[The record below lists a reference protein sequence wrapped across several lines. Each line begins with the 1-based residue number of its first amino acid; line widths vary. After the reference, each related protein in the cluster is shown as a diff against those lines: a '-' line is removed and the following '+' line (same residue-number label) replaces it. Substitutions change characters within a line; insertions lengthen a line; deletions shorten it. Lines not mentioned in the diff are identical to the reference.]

1 MRDLD
6 VAGRKVQ
13 LFEAGDGAPVLY
25 LHGVADMH
33 GAAANPFPFHEALAK
48 EFRLIAP
55 AHPGCVGSD
64 EYNTLESIDDLAF
77 HTLEVMDALGLEK
90 ANIVGNCVGGWLA
103 AHIAAHNP
111 ERVGKLAIIGAPGLF
126 ISGSPIGDLFMA
138 VQPLNGGIA
147 DLRSM
152 LFADGAGDLAG
163 DLAEDLFPDQHRDKE
178 QGMLRYQI
186 FRCIARFGFKP
197 PYFYH
202 QKLRDRLYRFKGP
215 ALVIHGANDRF
226 VPPDHAVAYGD
237 GFPGA
242 SVETI
247 AGAGH
252 AVTLEKPDE
261 VTNKIAAFLKG

>member
-1 MRDLD
+1 MSMRDLD

-48 EFRLIAP
+48 QFRLIAP

-64 EYNTLESIDDLAF
+64 EDNTLESIEDLAF
-77 HTLEVMDALGLEK
+77 HTLEVMDSLGLEK
-90 ANIVGNCVGGWLA
+90 ADIVGNCVGGWVA

-152 LFADGAGDLAG
+152 LFADGAGDLA
-163 DLAEDLFPDQHRDKE
+163 EDLFPDQHRDKQ

-215 ALVIHGANDRF
+215 TLVIHGANDAF

-242 SVETI
+242 SVEMI

-252 AVTLEKPDE
+252 AVTLERPDE
-261 VTNKIAAFLKG
+261 VAGKIAAFLKG

>member
-1 MRDLD
+1 MSMRDLD

-13 LFEAGDGAPVLY
+13 LFEAGEGAPVLY

-33 GAAANPFPFHEALAK
+33 GAAAAPQQFHEALAK
-48 EFRLIAP
+48 QCRLLAP

-64 EYNTLESIDDLAF
+64 EDNSLESIDDLTF

-90 ANIVGNCVGGWLA
+90 VDIVGNCIGGWVA
-103 AHIAAHNP
+103 AQIASQNP
-111 ERVGKLAIIGAPGLF
+111 ERVGKLALIGAPGLF
-126 ISGSPIGDLFMA
+126 VSGSPIGDLFMA
-138 VQPLNGGIA
+138 VQPRNGGIA

-152 LFADGAGDLAG
+152 LFADGDG
-163 DLAEDLFPDQHRDKE
+163 DLAEEWFPDQHRDKE

-186 FRCIARFGFKP
+186 FRCVARFGFKP

-215 ALVIHGANDRF
+215 ALVVHGANDAF
-226 VPPDHAVAYGD
+226 VPPDHAQAYAD
-237 GFPGA
+237 EFPNG
-242 SVETI
+242 SVETV

-252 AVTLEKPDE
+252 AVILEQPDA
-261 VTNKIAAFLKG
+261 VAAKVAAFLKG

>member
-1 MRDLD
+1 MSMRDLD

-64 EYNTLESIDDLAF
+64 EDNTLESIDDLAF

-138 VQPLNGGIA
+138 VQPLNGKI
-147 DLRSM
+147 DDIRHM
-152 LFADGAGDLAG
+152 MFADGNS
-163 DLAEDLFPDQHRDKE
+163 DLAEEWIPDQLTGKP
-178 QGMLRYQI
+178 QGMLRYKT

-197 PYFYH
+197 PYFYD
-202 QKLRDRLYRFKGP
+202 QKLIDRLYRFKGD
-215 ALVIHGANDRF
+215 ALVVWGGDDSF
-226 VPPDHAVAYGD
+226 VPTSHATAYGEHL
-237 GFPGA
+237 PNA
-242 SVETI
+242 SVEI
-247 AGAGH
+247 IDGCGH
-252 AVTLEKPDE
+252 AVQLEAPD
-261 VTNKIAAFLKG
+261 VVADKAVKFLA

>member
-1 MRDLD
+1 MSMRDLN

-13 LFEAGDGAPVLY
+13 LFEAGEGAPVLY

-64 EYNTLESIDDLAF
+64 EDNTLESIDDLAF
-77 HTLEVMDALGLEK
+77 HTLEVMDSLGLEK
-90 ANIVGNCVGGWLA
+90 ADIVGNCVGGWLA
-103 AHIAAHNP
+103 AEIAARNP
-111 ERVGKLAIIGAPGLF
+111 ERVGRLAIVGAPGLF

-152 LFADGAGDLAG
+152 LFADGEGELA
-163 DLAEDLFPDQHRDKE
+163 LDLFPDDHRDKQ

-197 PYFYH
+197 PYFYDR
-202 QKLRDRLYRFKGP
+202 KLRDRLYRFKGP
-215 ALVIHGANDRF
+215 ALVLHGARDTF
-226 VPPDHAVAYGD
+226 VPSDHAVAYVE

-242 SVETI
+242 SFEKI
-247 AGAGH
+247 EGSGH
-252 AVTLEKPDE
+252 AVTLERPE
-261 VTNKIAAFLKG
+261 VVAAKIAEFLKG